1 MKEQGVRAFKGTSG
15 HPLAILNPNLTLLTP
30 FRPLGRAAHL
40 SPPSILCMGMVRIC
54 LHTTI

>member
-15 HPLAILNPNLTLLTP
+15 HHLTILNPNLTLLTP

-40 SPPSILCMGMVRIC
+40 SPPSILSMGMVRI
-54 LHTTI
+54 